1 MRSTI
6 KDKRGEMDGRRKI
19 NRISNSLAH
28 ALCDKLYCSS
38 IVPSNHISFETD
50 SHEVQAGLELFVY
63 LRVILKF

>member
-1 MRSTI
+1 MRGME
-6 KDKRGEMDGRRKI
+6 GERYTD
-19 NRISNSLAH
+19 RISNSLAH
-28 ALCDKLYCSS
+28 ALGDKLYYPS